1 MPPSLNSVRKTVTS
15 FGKNANAYAQAE
27 APGTIDQSVDV
38 LRNKYHQ
45 PVPGADLLMT
55 DVYDQLM
62 PEVQMASLRI
72 SVER

>member
-45 PVPGADLLMT
+45 PVL
-55 DVYDQLM
+55 VE
-62 PEVQMASLRI
+62 EVI
-72 SVER
+72 GGGPYGE